1 MEFSYETTAVIVF
14 LQLPATQKRVIVMDL
29 IAFCGN
35 HFLIEKSFCK
45 NFQAS
50 VMREQ
55 IASVDS
61 IGDVVIFDID
71 RLRAIEKDESSEAPG
86 RVVKDRVSFNLPEE
100 LLLAGTRL
108 RLRSVTCHLYATAIP
123 SVTKSK

>member
-14 LQLPATQKRVIVMDL
+14 LQLPETQKRVIVMDL
-29 IAFCGN
+29 IAFCGD
-35 HFLIEKSFCK
+35 HFLIENSFCN

-71 RLRAIEKDESSEAPG
+71 RIRAVEKDESSEAPG
-86 RVVKDRVSFNLPEE
+86 RFVKDRVSVNLPEE

-108 RLRSVTCHLYATAIP
+108 RLRSVTCHRYATAIP
-123 SVTKSK
+123 SVNKSK

>member
-1 MEFSYETTAVIVF
+1 
-14 LQLPATQKRVIVMDL
+14 
-29 IAFCGN
+29 
-35 HFLIEKSFCK
+35 
-45 NFQAS
+45 
-50 VMREQ
+50 MREQ

-86 RVVKDRVSFNLPEE
+86 RFVKDRVSVNLPEE

-108 RLRSVTCHLYATAIP
+108 RLRSVTCHRGNNCNSDHY
-123 SVTKSK
+123 VNYVQQQH